1 MSRDEFEEGRKMS
14 ILRAA
19 EAVFADNSYEGASI
33 RTIASRA
40 GVNPALVGYYFGT
53 KSELYAEIISGRYR
67 DITEERDRLL
77 DEVPRDLAGRPA
89 VEAILRAWFGP
100 FVSRLDS
107 PDGETFVR
115 LLTREVQDPAHGERG
130 VVETILNPSAA
141 RCLERLA
148 AALPDATPSDV
159 AWGYQFAIAIMLSSV
174 TGADRTQSLSSD
186 DLTVPEGRELLD
198 TMVEFAASGLVSLVE
213 RRANP

>member
-1 MSRDEFEEGRKMS
+1 MGREEFEEGRKVS

-33 RTIASRA
+33 RAIASRA

-53 KSELYAEIISGRYR
+53 KSELYAEIIVSRYR

-77 DEVPRDLAGRPA
+77 DAVPRDLTGRPA
-89 VEAILRAWFGP
+89 VEAILRAWFDP
-100 FVSRLDS
+100 FVSRLGS

-115 LLTREVQDPAHGERG
+115 LLAREVQDPTHAERG

-141 RCLERLA
+141 RCMDRLA
-148 AALPDATPSDV
+148 IALPDATPAEV
-159 AWGYQFAIAIMLSSV
+159 AWGYQFAIAIMMSSV
-174 TGADRTQSLSSD
+174 TGAERTRSLSSD
-186 DLTVPEGRELLD
+186 DLAVPEGHDLLEA
-198 TMVEFAASGLVSLVE
+198 MVAFAAAGFISLVGA
-213 RRANP
+213 RRDI